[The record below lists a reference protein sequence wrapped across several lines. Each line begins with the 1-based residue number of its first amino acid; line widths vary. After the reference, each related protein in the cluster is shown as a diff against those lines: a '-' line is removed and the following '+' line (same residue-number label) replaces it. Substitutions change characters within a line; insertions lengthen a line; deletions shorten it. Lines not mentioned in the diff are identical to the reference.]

1 LFFQAPVLKHQIALF
16 RSFRLMYCS
25 AEPCDTRG
33 RNGSDLLYV
42 GQGQGEFAVEPAMKY
57 VGYGGDYTAR
67 RRNMCWLLIFPAL
80 ACLLLTLALLC
91 YLLWPTPDECLD
103 HRDTYQYHWSMDKTM
118 RCCAKGFVS
127 CPPPDQ
133 PAAPVI
139 RGPVDPYNCA
149 DGEANWQSEWSTQ
162 KKQWCCVQ
170 HGKGCGQDAE
180 VPAAQYDCN
189 SAFANW
195 VKGWSEGKKG
205 WCCSHGVKSCPG
217 DAAAAGAGYGSGTQ
231 HGKDPFGAP
240 VAAIRDIPHAYAS
253 SR

>member
-1 LFFQAPVLKHQIALF
+1 MLSPSVVRYPLF
-16 RSFRLMYCS
+16 RSCGINLK
-25 AEPCDTRG
+25 
-33 RNGSDLLYV
+33 
-42 GQGQGEFAVEPAMKY
+42 AVTGIISTPGMVACFPSSTFDISLSKSLF
-57 VGYGGDYTAR
+57 VTS
-67 RRNMCWLLIFPAL
+67 WFPLLIFPAL

-103 HRDTYQYHWSMDKTM
+103 HKDTYQYHWSTDKTN
-118 RCCAKGFVS
+118 RCCARGFVP
-127 CPPPDQ
+127 CITPEA
-133 PAAPVI
+133 PAAPVN
-139 RGPVDPYNCA
+139 RGPVDPFNCA
-149 DGEANWQSEWSTQ
+149 DGEANWPSEWSTT

-231 HGKDPFGAP
+231 HGKDPYGAP
-240 VAAIRDIPHAYAS
+240 VAAIRDIPHAIAS

>member
-1 LFFQAPVLKHQIALF
+1 
-16 RSFRLMYCS
+16 MYCS

-33 RNGSDLLYV
+33 GNGSDLMYV
-42 GQGQGEFAVEPAMKY
+42 GQGRGEFAVEPAMKY

-217 DAAAAGAGYGSGTQ
+217 DAAAAGAGYGSGTE